1 MGRMPLAIVAL
12 ALCSCSIDP
21 KDLCMSAIDAE
32 YATGKYGKPDDGE
45 RFSLR
50 YEVETTPGKTHTYY
64 VEIHDFAGYW
74 FDGWKVDF
82 TAPADYDATYL
93 GRFQPIYRPV

>member
-1 MGRMPLAIVAL
+1 MRRVAILAVA
-12 ALCSCSIDP
+12 ALLCGCSIDP
-21 KDLCMSAIDAE
+21 KDVSLDRILDDPRYS
-32 YATGKYGKPDDGE
+32 GLVDGE
-45 RFSLR
+45 WFTLR

-82 TAPADYDATYL
+82 TAPAEYETLYL
-93 GRFQPIYRPV
+93 GRFEPKYRPINV